1 MKKTNNIL
9 VLICNFCL
17 FFCSIFTAIILIAS
31 SKPYFKTSFKMLGY
45 YEEGYIVFDIGGK
58 WNQSAKFTEAQFDE
72 ICDHIVDYMFTGKET
87 FALEMDNVYLNDEFV
102 DNVSIFGEKAVVHMR
117 DVKVAVITIS
127 IIALVLLVVF
137 VLSLVYI
144 IKHRNEFKHILLKY
158 SIYFYLGILGLFI
171 IIALS
176 AFVKM
181 FFDTGYISFTYYM
194 DYLWE
199 VLHYIFFIFN
209 QEKIE
214 GSAFNDTLTSLLSI
228 EFFTMIVILVVII
241 AFINVIAWFIFC
253 NKLSQIHLTKEDK
266 NENC

>member
-1 MKKTNNIL
+1 
-9 VLICNFCL
+9 
-17 FFCSIFTAIILIAS
+17 
-31 SKPYFKTSFKMLGY
+31 
-45 YEEGYIVFDIGGK
+45 
-58 WNQSAKFTEAQFDE
+58 
-72 ICDHIVDYMFTGKET
+72 MFTGKDS

-102 DNVSIFGEKAVVHMR
+102 DNVSIFGEEAVVHMH

-199 VLHYIFFIFN
+199 VLHYNFFIFN

-241 AFINVIAWFIFC
+241 AFINVIAWFILC